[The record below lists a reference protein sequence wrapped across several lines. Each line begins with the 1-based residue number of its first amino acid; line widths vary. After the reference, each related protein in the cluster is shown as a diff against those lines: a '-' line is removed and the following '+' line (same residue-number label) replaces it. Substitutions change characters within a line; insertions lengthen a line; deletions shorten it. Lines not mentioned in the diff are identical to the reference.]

1 MPVWVDE
8 VSSVCGTDL
17 KNLTDILT
25 YVYGKSHAKKQLI
38 RLCEYQMVEDEGT
51 FAVIVAGQFMK
62 FVER

>member
-1 MPVWVDE
+1 M
-8 VSSVCGTDL
+8 CGTDL

-25 YVYGKSHAKKQLI
+25 YVYGKSQAKKQLI
-38 RLCEYQMVEDEGT
+38 RLYEYQMVEDEGT